1 MWAPGCNPAC
11 VVVFSPSMDRKNK
24 LYFGDNL
31 GILRREVPG
40 SSVDLI
46 YLDPP
51 FNSNATY
58 NVLFKEKS
66 GEESAAQITA
76 FEDTWQWSMEAEA
89 VYKEIVTSGPRKLA
103 DLMQAL
109 LAFLGRN
116 DMMAYLVMMAIRLV
130 ELHRALKP
138 TGSIYLHCDPTASH
152 YLKLVLDAI
161 FGHGRF
167 LNEVAWKRSSAHSDT
182 KQGMKR
188 CGRIHDVLF
197 IYTKS
202 ESYTWRSI
210 YTPYTKEYLES
221 EYRHVSEDG
230 RRYKET
236 DLTAAKP
243 GGDVKYKWRVKRL
256 MAKGRR
262 WEADLTDEYM
272 RPRKGFEYKAVSPYG
287 GRFWA
292 YSKQNLVEFARSGHL
307 IHRSTGMPRLVQY
320 ADEMPGIPVQDLWSD
335 ISPAMGT
342 EDLGYPTQKP
352 NALLKRII
360 NLSSNEGD
368 LVLDPF
374 CGCGTAIA
382 AAEELK
388 RRWIGIDITYLA
400 INLVQRRLRDSFAEQ
415 LSPYEIIGAPTDVQ
429 GAEALKEISPH
440 QFEWWAVDLV
450 NARPAKDHKK
460 GADTGIDGYI
470 NFFDDR
476 SGQAKQ
482 VIVQVKSGY
491 VGVNHVRDLKGVLDR
506 EKAAI
511 GALIT
516 LREPTKPMLTEAA
529 ATGFYE
535 SKDFPGRYPRL
546 QILTIAE
553 LLAGKKLEYPTH
565 RVETFAKAERKTK
578 TQQEGLF

>member
-1 MWAPGCNPAC
+1 MEW
-11 VVVFSPSMDRKNK
+11 KNR

-31 GILRREVPG
+31 DILRREVPDA
-40 SSVDLI
+40 SVDLI

-66 GEESAAQITA
+66 GEESAAQIMA
-76 FEDTWQWSMEAEA
+76 FEDTWQWSVEVEA
-89 VYKEIVTSGPRKLA
+89 VYKEIVTGGPRRLA

-130 ELHRALKP
+130 ELHRVLKP

-161 FGHGRF
+161 FGHGGF

-197 IYTKS
+197 IYSKS
-202 ESYTWRSI
+202 ENYTWHPT

-221 EYRHVSEDG
+221 EYRHVAQDG

-243 GGDVKYKWRVKRL
+243 GGDVKYKWRVKRQ

-262 WEADLTDEYM
+262 WEADLTDEYV

-292 YSKQNLVEFARSGHL
+292 YSKQNLVEFARNGHL

-352 NALLKRII
+352 SALLERIVY
-360 NLSSNEGD
+360 LSSNEGD

-382 AAEELK
+382 AAEGLK

-400 INLVQRRLRDSFAEQ
+400 INLVQRRLRDSFGEQ
-415 LSPYEIIGAPTDVQ
+415 LSPYEIIGAPTDAQ

-450 NARPAKDHKK
+450 NARPAKGQKK

-470 NFFDDR
+470 NFFDDK

-491 VGVNHVRDLKGVLDR
+491 IGVNHVRDLKGVLDR

-553 LLAGKKLEYPTH
+553 LLAGKKLEYPAH

-578 TQQEGLF
+578 IQQEGLF

>member
-1 MWAPGCNPAC
+1 
-11 VVVFSPSMDRKNK
+11 MDWKNR

-31 GILRREVPG
+31 DILRRQVPD

-76 FEDTWQWSMEAEA
+76 FEDTWQWSVEAEA
-89 VYKEIVTSGPRKLA
+89 VYKEIVESGPRKLA

-138 TGSIYLHCDPTASH
+138 AGSIYLHCDPTASH
-152 YLKLVLDAI
+152 YLRLLMDSI
-161 FGHGRF
+161 WGGNNFQ
-167 LNEVAWKRSSAHSDT
+167 NEIIWRRTTTKGDY
-182 KQGMKR
+182 KQGAVNYP
-188 CGRIHDVLF
+188 RIHDTIFYYVKDSSHDVLF
-197 IYTKS
+197 HQPFAAYSEAYIATKYRYTD
-202 ESYTWRSI
+202 ERGR
-210 YTPYTKEYLES
+210 L
-221 EYRHVSEDG
+221 YRLDN
-230 RRYKET
+230 
-236 DLTAAKP
+236 LTAP
-243 GGDVKYKWRVKRL
+243 GAGSRGHPKYEFMGV
-256 MAKGRR
+256 
-262 WEADLTDEYM
+262 T
-272 RPRKGFEYKAVSPYG
+272 
-287 GRFWA
+287 RFWR
-292 YSKQNLVEFARSGHL
+292 YSKQKMEHL
-307 IHRSTGMPRLVQY
+307 LADGRIVQTRPGTVPQY
-320 ADEMPGIPVQDLWSD
+320 KRYLDEMPGIAAGDFWHDV
-335 ISPAMGT
+335 SPINAMAQ
-342 EDLGYPTQKP
+342 ERLGYPTQKP
-352 NALLKRII
+352 EALLERII
-360 NLSSNEGD
+360 KASSNEGD
-368 LVLDPF
+368 VVLDPF

-382 AAEELK
+382 VAEKLK
-388 RRWIGIDITYLA
+388 RRWIGIDVTYLA
-400 INLVQRRLRDSFAEQ
+400 INLVQRRLRDHFHDE

-470 NFFDDR
+470 NFFDDK

-491 VGVNHVRDLKGVLDR
+491 IGVNHVRDLKGVLDR
-506 EKAAI
+506 EKAPI
-511 GALIT
+511 GVLIT

-553 LLAGKKLEYPTH
+553 LLAGKKLEYPAH

-578 TQQEGLF
+578 HEQEGLF